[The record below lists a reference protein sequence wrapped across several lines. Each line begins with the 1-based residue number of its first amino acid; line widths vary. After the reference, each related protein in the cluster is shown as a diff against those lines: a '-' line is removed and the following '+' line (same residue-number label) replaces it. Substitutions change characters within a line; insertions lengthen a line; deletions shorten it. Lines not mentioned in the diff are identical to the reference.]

1 MAQLMPLPL
10 TDWSVAS
17 VKSRLVLS
25 FWYPLTRVSMCVF
38 VSLVLHNIVL
48 QCVLWCAVCSDGNLF
63 EFVVVSLD
71 NKQWHFTAQSAEVD
85 LRSILPTLLC
95 FPP

>member
-1 MAQLMPLPL
+1 MAQLMTLPL

-25 FWYPLTRVSMCVF
+25 FWYPLTRVSMCVCVC

-48 QCVLWCAVCSDGNLF
+48 QCVLLCGVCSDGNLF
-63 EFVVVSLD
+63 EFVIVSLD
-71 NKQWHFTAQSAEVD
+71 NKQWHFTAQSAEV
-85 LRSILPTLLC
+85 
-95 FPP
+95 